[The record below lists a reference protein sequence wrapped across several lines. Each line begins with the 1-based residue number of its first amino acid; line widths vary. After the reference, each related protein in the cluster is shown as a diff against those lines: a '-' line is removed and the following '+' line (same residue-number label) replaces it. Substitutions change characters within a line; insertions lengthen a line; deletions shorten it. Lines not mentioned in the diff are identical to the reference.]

1 MASGRGKEMT
11 TFVSIA
17 GKIDPTLGKSIAS
30 AQRSI
35 SGFGDSLKKVG
46 TIGIGATAAAGIAA
60 IGAALLSVEKI
71 LSKSIGNAVDFEK
84 QMSNVATLL
93 DGDVNKRVAELGN
106 ELIKVS
112 NKTGVATSDLT
123 DGTYQV
129 ISAFGDT
136 ADTIKQVEVAA
147 RLAKAGNASTT
158 DSVNLLSAV
167 TKGYGDTS
175 AKAMAHVADMA
186 FQTAKLGQTTFPE
199 LAASMGKVIPLANSM
214 GVKQEELFGAFAT
227 LTGVTGGAAEV
238 TTQMRGAIQGFLK
251 PSKEMSEVI
260 KKLGHKSGQAM
271 IQQLGLHQSLIVLR
285 KAVKGDAAAF
295 AGLFGSVEAVN
306 AVLALTG
313 DQSEAMTKKTKAMHQ
328 STGIANQSFLA
339 QINNLGDLWKM
350 IKNIGSN
357 AFTKIG
363 MKITPV
369 LKQMAERALPRINAL
384 FGEFEQYLDVA
395 SERIGNFLGTI
406 DWTPVIAKLLK
417 AKDAVVG
424 FIQGIDFKKIIS
436 DLKSIG
442 SKILEAFGWLWKNKD
457 SILSWAIAI
466 GKAFLI
472 FKVTT
477 GILKGFVGVVSTI
490 SKVTKLWTATQTFL
504 NLAMSANPV
513 GLIIIAVGALI
524 AIGWTMYENWDKIVA
539 WFCEAWNWIK
549 EVFDTF
555 CNYLKTEWPEVWEFV
570 QAYINVF
577 KAFWGGVIDV
587 IAAIWNKLCE
597 LIPQVLQKCGELAKE
612 IWQGICDFAQNAWD
626 GFVKRFPE
634 TVKTFSEVAAKI
646 GEALKK
652 AFRDVKEW
660 AINMMNEL
668 AKKITGVFSGIKNF
682 ISNLNPFGGKSNGGI
697 PGYAAGG
704 FTRGVSICGEAGTE
718 AVISFD
724 PRYRTENQGYV
735 MQAAD
740 MLGMVSPA
748 SSSVPGRQSVINLG
762 GVTFAPTINKSG
774 GSGTEKSILAQ
785 LEACFPDFM
794 DKIEEALAERERR
807 RYAGS

>member
-1 MASGRGKEMT
+1 MASGGGKEMV

-17 GKIDPTLGKSIAS
+17 GKIDPSLGKSIAS
-30 AQRSI
+30 AQKSI
-35 SGFGDSLKKVG
+35 SGLGSSLTKIG
-46 TIGIGATAAAGIAA
+46 AIGIGATAAAGIAA
-60 IGAALLSVEKI
+60 LGVALISVEKT

-112 NKTGVATSDLT
+112 NKTGVATKDLT
-123 DGTYQV
+123 EGTYQV
-129 ISAFGDT
+129 ISAYGDT
-136 ADTIKQVEVAA
+136 ADTIKQVEIAA

-175 AKAMAHVADMA
+175 AKAMDHVADMA

-199 LAASMGKVIPLANSM
+199 LADSMGKVIPLANSM

-238 TTQMRGAIQGFLK
+238 TTQLRGTIQGFLK
-251 PSKEMSEVI
+251 PSKEMTEII

-271 IQQLGLHQSLIVLR
+271 IQQLGLQQSLVVLR

-313 DQSEAMTKKTKAMHQ
+313 DQSENMTKKTKAMYQ
-328 STGIANQSFLA
+328 STGIANQSFRA
-339 QINNLGDLWKM
+339 QINNLGDLWQV

-369 LKQMAERALPRINAL
+369 LKQMAEQALPRINTL
-384 FGEFEQYLDVA
+384 FGEFEQYLDAA
-395 SERIGNFLGTI
+395 SDRMGKFLATI
-406 DWTPVIAKLLK
+406 DWTPVIDGLLH
-417 AKDAVVG
+417 AKDTVIG
-424 FIQGIDFKKIIS
+424 FIQGIDFNKLIEDLKII
-436 DLKSIG
+436 G
-442 SKILEAFGWLWKNKD
+442 NNILEAFGWLWKNKD
-457 SILSWAIAI
+457 SILFWAVSI

-477 GILKGFVGVVSTI
+477 GILKGFAAVVSTI
-490 SKVTKLWTATQTFL
+490 SNLTKIWTVAQTFL
-504 NLAMSANPV
+504 NIAMSANPI

-524 AIGWTMYENWDKIVA
+524 AIGWTMYENWDSISKLLSDSWNAI
-539 WFCEAWNWIK
+539 CEACDSACAGISDTWDAACSGIIEIWNSISKLLSDSWTAICETYDSACAGISETWDKVCMAFKAASLIFNTISEQIKNALMDAFNAVYKWVVDIVDKIIKKFNSLFDGIK
-549 EVFDTF
+549 EAG
-555 CNYLKTEWPEVWEFV
+555 NKIKSL
-570 QAYINVF
+570 
-577 KAFWGGVIDV
+577 GGATIDAV
-587 IAAIWNKLCE
+587 
-597 LIPQVLQKCGELAKE
+597 
-612 IWQGICDFAQNAWD
+612 
-626 GFVKRFPE
+626 
-634 TVKTFSEVAAKI
+634 
-646 GEALKK
+646 
-652 AFRDVKEW
+652 
-660 AINMMNEL
+660 
-668 AKKITGVFSGIKNF
+668 
-682 ISNLNPFGGKSNGGI
+682 NPVNWF
-697 PGYAAGG
+697 AAGG
-704 FTRGVSICGEAGTE
+704 FTSGPSICGEAGTE

-724 PRYRTENQGYV
+724 PRHRAANQGYV

-740 MLGMVSPA
+740 MLGMVSPSTSA
-748 SSSVPGRQSVINLG
+748 GPGRQSVINLG

-774 GSGTEKSILAQ
+774 GTGTGKSILAQ

-794 DKIEEALAERERR
+794 DKIEEALTERERR
-807 RYAGS
+807 KYVR